1 VKTVETMRLR
11 PFTKADTPRVVD
23 VLNAASLRETGH
35 LRAVVDGTGA
45 VRKTRWVAP
54 GADRVVADVGGEIV
68 GYAYLVV
75 SPPFVVCEMG
85 GAVDPDRWEQG
96 IGTALVRW
104 AEGRADEI
112 AACAP
117 AGSRVVLQATVFDSE
132 LRARRLLEREGYH
145 TVREWVHRAV
155 ELDAPRVPE
164 VNGVT
169 IRPMNLEDD
178 WDAVGPAMDEAFAD
192 HWGALI
198 EPVDVPDCIALAPT
212 GDSEQD
218 GSYSNTPGLCFVALS
233 DGDVAGCVLCNGK
246 LIGFEGV
253 GRVGSLSVRPRYR
266 RRGIGRMLML
276 AAFDAFWRRGV
287 RRIVTDTDAA
297 SLTDSNRLYA
307 SLGMQ
312 VYRRELTYEKEVR
325 PGRELR
331 RLT

>member
-1 VKTVETMRLR
+1 MEAMRLR
-11 PFTKADTPRVVD
+11 PFTKADAPRVVD

-35 LRAVVDGTGA
+35 LRAVVDGKGG
-45 VRKTRWVAP
+45 VRKMRWVAP
-54 GADRVVADVGGEIV
+54 SAALAVADVDGAAA
-68 GYAYLVV
+68 GYAYIVV

-96 IGTALVRW
+96 IGTALLRW
-104 AEGRADEI
+104 AEGRAGEI

-132 LRARRLLEREGYH
+132 LRARRLLEQEGYH

-155 ELDAPRVPE
+155 ELDAPPRVTTLD
-164 VNGVT
+164 GVT
-169 IRPMNLEDD
+169 IRPMDLEDD

-198 EPVDVPDCIALAPT
+198 EPVDVPDCSALAPT
-212 GDSEQD
+212 EDSEQD
-218 GSYSNTPGLCFVALS
+218 ESYSNMPGLCFVALS
-233 DGDVAGCVLCNGK
+233 DGDVAGCVLSNGK
-246 LIGFEGV
+246 LIGLEGV
-253 GRVGSLSVRPRYR
+253 GRVGSLSVRPAHR
-266 RRGIGRMLML
+266 RRGIGRALML
-276 AAFDAFWRRGV
+276 AAFDAFWHRGV

-312 VYRRELTYEKEVR
+312 VYRRELTYEKEIR